1 MLQRKKLKQNNTKKY
16 TMPKNMI
23 YDDVSEKAGAPKK
36 MKTNE
41 DGGSVTAQDSSA
53 AGKQIESNQAKEGGA
68 RKGAAKGMDHKKGGG
83 ARYMDHKKGGAK
95 YTEGPADFPKTGTQE
110 HMASVKHSKSGEH
123 LGAKRMGYNQSFGA
137 ARVSGYSK
145 GAAKVADIM
154 TFGAS
159 KYMRGAADAGHGGVA
174 GHDHPSMT
182 TKTRT
187 TSGGG
192 SSSSKSSTSSTG
204 GTSNYDAVVKSEG
217 TRIVDPSKITPEMTA
232 AANKK
237 RADAKKL
244 DASMNS
250 SSTSSNPGSSTTSS
264 ETITSP
270 KSMSE
275 VTISGQ
281 IANENR
287 NQTNAYNR
295 EMTNIQAATD
305 STSTANNFL
314 NKLPAYKQNTPNS
327 LVKAQLRGS
336 DAATRT
342 RIESNN
348 FSPSEAVSIR
358 NAGRKKAKDAY
369 KASQN

>member
-1 MLQRKKLKQNNTKKY
+1 
-16 TMPKNMI
+16 MPKNMI

-192 SSSSKSSTSSTG
+192 SSSSKSSTSGTS

-217 TRIVDPSKITPEMTA
+217 NKIVDPKLITPKMTA
-232 AANKK
+232 DANAA
-237 RADAKKL
+237 RAAAKAKDA
-244 DASMNS
+244 AMNS
-250 SSTSSNPGSSTTSS
+250 SSTSSNAGSSTTSS

-270 KSMSE
+270 KSMGE
-275 VTISGQ
+275 TLLQGRIGD
-281 IANENR
+281 ENR
-287 NQTNAYNR
+287 KQTNAFNQA
-295 EMTNIQAATD
+295 MTNIQASTD
-305 STSTANNFL
+305 SITARNFNL
-314 NKLPAYKQNTPNS
+314 DKLPAYKQSSP
-327 LVKAQLRGS
+327 KAQYIATQAGS
-336 DAATRT
+336 KAAAETRL
-342 RIESNN
+342 SSGN
-348 FSPSEAVSIR
+348 FSYPEVRTIQNNS
-358 NAGRKKAKDAY
+358 RKKAQQTYRESK
-369 KASQN
+369 

>member
-1 MLQRKKLKQNNTKKY
+1 
-16 TMPKNMI
+16 MPKNMK
-23 YDDVSEKAGAPKK
+23 YDDVSSKAGAPKD
-36 MKTNE
+36 MKTN
-41 DGGSVTAQDSSA
+41 QDSGAILAKKPSDA
-53 AGKQIESNQAKEGGA
+53 AKELKSNQ
-68 RKGAAKGMDHKKGGG
+68 KGAAKGMDHKKGGAKG
-83 ARYMDHKKGGAK
+83 MDHKKGAAK
-95 YTEGPADFPKTGTQE
+95 YVEGAADFKGGLHAKNT
-110 HMASVKHSKSGEH
+110 KHSESGEH
-123 LGAKRMGYNQSFGA
+123 LGAKRMGYSQSFGA

-174 GHDHPSMT
+174 GHNHPSMT

-192 SSSSKSSTSSTG
+192 SSSSNSSTS
-204 GTSNYDAVVKSEG
+204 GTSNYDAQVKSEG
-217 TRIVDPSKITPEMTA
+217 NKIVDPKLITPKMTA
-232 AANKK
+232 DANAA
-237 RADAKKL
+237 RAAAKAKDA
-244 DASMNS
+244 AMNS
-250 SSTSSNPGSSTTSS
+250 SSTSSNAGSSTTSS

-287 NQTNAYNR
+287 NQTNAYNKA
-295 EMTNIQAATD
+295 MTSIQAATD

-327 LVKAQLRGS
+327 LVKAQFRGS

-358 NAGRKKAKDAY
+358 NAGRKKARDAY
-369 KASQN
+369 EASKN